1 MPPGLLNR
9 CEDERAPEIRDAE
22 RNRIG
27 MWLFFFPH
35 GRKARIGGCNTAP
48 EYFYFND
55 SADFWYSLLRPECL
69 VQVSNVE
76 FLLFL
81 SYQIKVT
88 HKYRSTFYKL
98 FQVVAFFK
106 KKKY

>member
-1 MPPGLLNR
+1 M
-9 CEDERAPEIRDAE
+9 AS
-22 RNRIG
+22 
-27 MWLFFFPH
+27 FSH
-35 GRKARIGGCNTAP
+35 GRKTRIGGCNIAP

-69 VQVSNVE
+69 VQVSNGE

-106 KKKY
+106 KKKYRLEKLQIKYD

>member
-1 MPPGLLNR
+1 MHRGIELE
-9 CEDERAPEIRDAE
+9 C
-22 RNRIG
+22 G
-27 MWLFFFPH
+27 FFFFSH

-55 SADFWYSLLRPECL
+55 SADFWYSFLRPECL

-106 KKKY
+106 KKNTHLKSYK